1 MNQILN
7 SSSSSGGLGSVT
19 IDIVLV
25 VIVVGVV
32 IFSIV
37 SSILNK
43 KNRQKEKD
51 KRKKEVKEKIKEF
64 IKEKENVKNI
74 GVEFEKVIA
83 CKGKKYKNRDVFE
96 VIIKIFDPKTN
107 KLIEE
112 RAYEIEGISI
122 EVAKKK
128 YRHEWVINS
137 RLDLEHT
144 KRRFKIIEGKIKLNK
159 NEKKLQRKQYKQI
172 QRQQAL
178 EEKKKN
184 KEKYSRKKE
193 FQSIKEI
200 DYEQK
205 FVPKRSKKD

>member
-1 MNQILN
+1 MNWSLLAAGGF
-7 SSSSSGGLGSVT
+7 SSLS
-19 IDIVLV
+19 IDIVLG

-32 IFSIV
+32 IFTIV

-51 KRKKEVKEKIKEF
+51 KRKKEVREKIKDF

-74 GVEFEKVIA
+74 GVDFEKVVA

-107 KLIEE
+107 KEIEK

-122 EVAKKK
+122 EIGKKK

-144 KRRFKIIEGKIKLNK
+144 LKRFKIIEGKIKLTK
-159 NEKKLQRKQYKQI
+159 NEKKLQRKQFHQL
-172 QRQQAL
+172 RREQAL
-178 EEKKKN
+178 EEKRKT
-184 KEKYSRKKE
+184 KEKYSKKKE
-193 FQSIKEI
+193 FKSIKEI
-200 DYEQK
+200 DYEHK
-205 FVPKRSKKD
+205 FIPKRTKKD